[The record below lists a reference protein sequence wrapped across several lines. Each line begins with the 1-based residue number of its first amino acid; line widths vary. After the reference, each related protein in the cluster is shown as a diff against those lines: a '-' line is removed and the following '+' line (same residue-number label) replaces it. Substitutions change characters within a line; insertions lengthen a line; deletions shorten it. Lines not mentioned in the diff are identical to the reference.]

1 MDELTVFFTA
11 AGDDPCNTAIEFG
24 ASSFA
29 FGALTPVIENHLN
42 IKKRDFRSFADFSL
56 DESKIYLKA
65 KLSLSLWAI
74 MYIGLKTGKHF
85 IDRPKIRKAG
95 N

>member
-1 MDELTVFFTA
+1 VDELTVFLPRLATTLVN
-11 AGDDPCNTAIEFG
+11 GDRVR